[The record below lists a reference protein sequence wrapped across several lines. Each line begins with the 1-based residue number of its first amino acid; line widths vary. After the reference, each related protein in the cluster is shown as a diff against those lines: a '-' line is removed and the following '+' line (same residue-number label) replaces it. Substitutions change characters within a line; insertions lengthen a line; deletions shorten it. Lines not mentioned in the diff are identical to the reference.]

1 MFKSIAILCGVGTV
15 GLAGF
20 GGYVLA
26 ARPLHASAAEITANA
41 TPKAPAWQIAS
52 IGRTEPRYGEIR
64 ISPTVPGRIAQSFV
78 QANDRVE
85 EGDVLLRLEDD
96 EARFRLVSAEAE
108 AAVRRRE
115 RDAQPVAVGRED
127 IKRIEDLLYSAERS
141 ATGARFELD
150 FVLGARRA
158 GDSDKAVAS
167 ARKRLVEA
175 RERVQR
181 ERAALGAALAKP
193 GLAAPTRL
201 EAAFTAARADVS
213 VAETMLDKTRIRAAS
228 AGTILQISGKVGET
242 VGPSMDHPLLV
253 MGDVSAMRVVAEV
266 DETDAAKVRL
276 GQSVF
281 VRTDTYPGRDFEG
294 KVTAVAPS
302 LAQPRIGQRGP
313 RRPTDVEVLEV
324 TILLDGSVP
333 LLTGMRTEVFFR

>member
-1 MFKSIAILCGVGTV
+1 MFKSIAVLCAAGTV

-26 ARPLHASAAEITANA
+26 ARPLQALAVETPASLAS
-41 TPKAPAWQIAS
+41 KVPAWIIAS
-52 IGRTEPRYGEIR
+52 IGRAEPKNGEIR
-64 ISPTVPGRIAQSFV
+64 ITPTVPGRIAQSFV
-78 QANDRVE
+78 RANDRVE

-96 EARFRLVSAEAE
+96 EARFRLVSTEAE

-115 RDAQPVAVGRED
+115 RDAQPVVAGRED
-127 IKRIEDLLYSAERS
+127 VKRIEDALYSAERIE
-141 ATGARFELD
+141 TGARFELD
-150 FVLGARRA
+150 FVLSARRT
-158 GDSDKAVAS
+158 GGTDQPVAS

-175 RERVQR
+175 RERVKR
-181 ERAALGAALAKP
+181 ERTALGTALAKP
-193 GLAAPTRL
+193 GLAAPNRL
-201 EAAFTAARADVS
+201 EAAFTAARAEVS
-213 VAETMLDKTRIRAAS
+213 VAETMLDKTRIRAPS
-228 AGTILQISGKVGET
+228 AGTILQIAGKVGET
-242 VGPSMDHPLLV
+242 IGPSMDHPLLV
-253 MGDVSAMRVVAEV
+253 MGDLSAMRVIAEV

-276 GQSVF
+276 GQAVF
-281 VRTDTYPGRDFEG
+281 VRSDTYPGKDFEG

-324 TILLDGSVP
+324 TILLDGTVP

>member
-1 MFKSIAILCGVGTV
+1 MFKSVAVLCFVGSA

-26 ARPLHASAAEITANA
+26 ARPLHASTGEIPSIA
-41 TPKAPAWQIAS
+41 TPKAPAWVIAS
-52 IGRTEPRYGEIR
+52 IGRTEPRNGEIR

-78 QANDRVE
+78 HANDRVE
-85 EGDVLLRLEDD
+85 EGDVLLRLDDD

-127 IKRIEDLLYSAERS
+127 VKRIEDILYAVERS
-141 ATGARFELD
+141 AMGARFELD
-150 FVLGARRA
+150 FLLGAGRS
-158 GDSDKAVAS
+158 GDTEKAVAS
-167 ARKRLVEA
+167 ARKRLAEA

-193 GLAAPTRL
+193 GLPAPTRL
-201 EAAFTAARADVS
+201 EAAFTAARAEVS
-213 VAETMLDKTRIRAAS
+213 VAETMLDKTRIRAPS
-228 AGTILQISGKVGET
+228 AGTILQIRGKVGET
-242 VGPSMDHPLLV
+242 VGPTMEYPLLV
-253 MGDVSAMRVVAEV
+253 LGDLSAMRVVAEV
-266 DETDAAKVRL
+266 DEADVAKVRL
-276 GQSVF
+276 GQAVF
-281 VRTDTYPGRDFEG
+281 VRSDTYPGRDFEG

-324 TILLDGSVP
+324 TILLDGTVP